1 MFEESTSRELDPQKH
16 TYRVVMNM
24 SKVGYKWMSATK
36 QPLDEA
42 PPAPRARPQRGGASG
57 CFERGSEARPG
68 GVQGGG
74 GEGRSSGRPRAKH
87 LAGRPPGQ
95 AAEPEAAATEAA
107 SGSPWACRFCART

>member
-74 GEGRSSGRPRAKH
+74 GRGPVERAAARKAPGRPA
-87 LAGRPPGQ
+87 AGPGGG
-95 AAEPEAAATEAA
+95 A
-107 SGSPWACRFCART
+107 